1 MPIDRQPLLDQV
13 VVTLLDE
20 IAKGAYPQRLPS
32 ERDLAA
38 LLKVSRPVVRSALQ
52 VLEKQG
58 WIKTQG
64 QSKSRR
70 VIKRPA
76 ADQNLPKTRRVGIL
90 TSKSLNELS
99 ADDYNMVN
107 WVMNRCHEAG
117 WQSVIHPMDQL
128 DARNLE
134 RRLEEIAETPPCDL
148 WIGFPMHNFRCL
160 SMLHQSGQKVIG
172 IGIAA
177 QEAGYGVIHYDNN
190 SARVHALGVMLRAG
204 RKHIVIPMPRRRPM
218 ELISRITKLLG
229 EYGIRYREDFH
240 CPLFDGTREGF
251 IRLLD
256 HQFAARPR
264 PDGIVLLYTTE
275 VQVLLLEGWM
285 MKNRLSYPE
294 DLSVIQVGSD
304 PFLDM
309 MYLPLTHYTS
319 PPGPL
324 AEAGFNAIRHYF
336 ATGELLTGR
345 LKLDVEYVKGESV

>member
-20 IAKGAYPQRLPS
+20 IAQGAYPRRLPS
-32 ERDLAA
+32 ERDLAK

-52 VLEKQG
+52 VLERQG
-58 WIKTQG
+58 WIQTQG
-64 QSKSRR
+64 QSKSRQ

-76 ADQNLPKTRRVGIL
+76 EDQNLRKTRRVGVL
-90 TSKSLNELS
+90 TSKPLDELS

-107 WVMNRCHEAG
+107 WISDQCREAG

-134 RRLEEIAETPPCDL
+134 RRLEEIIETPPCDI
-148 WIGFPMHNFRCL
+148 WIGLPMHNYLCL
-160 SMLHQSGQKVIG
+160 SLLHQRGQKVIG
-172 IGIAA
+172 IAIPDKG
-177 QEAGYGVIHYDNN
+177 AGYGVIHYDNR
-190 SARVHALGVMLRAG
+190 SALAHALGVMLRAG
-204 RKHIVIPMPRRRPM
+204 RKHVVIPFSRRRPA
-218 ELISRITKLLG
+218 ELVTRFSKLLE

-240 CPLFDGTREGF
+240 CPLYDGTREGF

-256 HQFAARPR
+256 LQFAARPR
-264 PDGIVLLYTTE
+264 PDGIVLVYTTQ
-275 VQVLLLEGWM
+275 VQVVLLEGWM

-304 PFLDM
+304 TFLDM
-309 MYLPLTHYTS
+309 MYLPVTHYTS
-319 PPGPL
+319 LPGPL
-324 AEAGFNAIRHYF
+324 AEAAFNAIRHYF